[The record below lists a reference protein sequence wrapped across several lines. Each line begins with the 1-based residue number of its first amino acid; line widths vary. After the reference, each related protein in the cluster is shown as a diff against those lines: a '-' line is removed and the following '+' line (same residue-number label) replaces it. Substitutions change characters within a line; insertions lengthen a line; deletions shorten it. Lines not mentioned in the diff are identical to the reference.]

1 MYIGTNIYIRCD
13 ALASTSC
20 LQLANTK
27 FIIAIMSSR
36 SSEAKESWYLGSM
49 YTKVAS
55 SPVDR
60 VCLHVDARYV
70 PTGPATLKC
79 SIMLI
84 LSNRFT

>member
-1 MYIGTNIYIRCD
+1 
-13 ALASTSC
+13 
-20 LQLANTK
+20 
-27 FIIAIMSSR
+27 
-36 SSEAKESWYLGSM
+36 
-49 YTKVAS
+49 
-55 SPVDR
+55 VDR